1 MNMKK
6 TLPILVVLILASS
19 LLFAAVPTT
28 VPELEDPSGREVA
41 AYGQPGELT
50 GTLKAESG
58 EWYVECDG
66 TLYELHMG
74 IYGETNKEIL
84 TDGAAAEVNG
94 FIYQNHIAPTLLKS
108 GDSVLRF
115 WSASRTPLWSGN
127 GNGKNRVT
135 VQGERAPARP

>member
-6 TLPILVVLILASS
+6 SLPILVVLILTSS
-19 LLFAAVPTT
+19 LLFAAIPTA

-41 AYGQPGELT
+41 AYGQPGEVS
-50 GTLKAESG
+50 GTLKKVSG

-74 IYGETNKEIL
+74 IYGEANKEIL
-84 TDGAAAEVNG
+84 KDGAAAVVNG
-94 FIYQNHIAPTLLKS
+94 FIYQNHIAPTLVKS
-108 GDSVLRF
+108 GTIALGF
-115 WSASRTPLWSGN
+115 WSANRTPLWSGN
-127 GNGKNRVT
+127 GNGNNRVA

>member
-6 TLPILVVLILASS
+6 SLPILVVLVLASS

-58 EWYVECDG
+58 EWYVECNG

-74 IYGETNKEIL
+74 IYGEANKEIL
-84 TDGAAAEVNG
+84 KDGAAAVVNG
-94 FIYQNHIAPTLLKS
+94 FIYNNHIAPTLVKS
-108 GDSVLRF
+108 GDSALRF

-127 GNGKNRVT
+127 GNGSNRVAF
-135 VQGERAPARP
+135 QGERTPARP